1 MADHNKFE
9 LIAKLRERTGAGMM
23 DCKRALEENDYD
35 VERATAALKKKAA
48 AQVAKKAD
56 RIASEGLALPF
67 FSSDKNHVLILEL
80 NCETDFVSRGD
91 SFKELMDQLGNL
103 FLKQTPK
110 TIEEAKALAAPLLS
124 EATLKIGEKIDVR
137 RFEVITKSPNQLF
150 GTYVHTNS
158 GLYGTL
164 TALIVLEGGSQV
176 LADNLAMH
184 VSSNAP
190 SYISLNDVPAELVAK
205 EKLTQTEAIKLD
217 PKNANK
223 PQAIIEKI
231 IEGKVNRLFA
241 ETTLSEQA
249 YLLSENGA
257 LVKTVLA
264 ESKAV
269 VKSLVRYKVG
279 EGLEKRADN
288 FAEEVLS
295 VAKNTQ

>member
-1 MADHNKFE
+1 MADQNKFE

-35 VERATAALKKKAA
+35 LERATASLKKKAA

-56 RIASEGLALPF
+56 RIASEGLALPY
-67 FSSDKNHVLILEL
+67 FSADKNRVLVLEL
-80 NCETDFVSRGD
+80 NCETDFVSRGEP
-91 SFKELMDQLGNL
+91 FKQLIDQLGNL
-103 FLKQTPK
+103 YLTQSPK
-110 TIEEAKALAAPLLS
+110 SLEEARTLAAPLLS
-124 EATLKIGEKIDVR
+124 EATLKIGEKIEVR
-137 RFEVITKSPNQLF
+137 RFEIVTKTPEQYF

-164 TALIVLEGGSQV
+164 TALIVLEGGSQE

-184 VSSNAP
+184 ISSNAP
-190 SYISLNDVPAELVAK
+190 SYISLQEVPATLIEQ
-205 EKLTQTEAIKLD
+205 EKVTQAEATKLD

-249 YLLSENGA
+249 YLLSDSGA
-257 LVKTVLA
+257 FVKTILA
-264 ESKAV
+264 EAKAI
-269 VKSLVRYKVG
+269 VKSMVRFKVG

-295 VAKNTQ
+295 VSKNTH

>member
-1 MADHNKFE
+1 MADQNKFE

-35 VERATAALKKKAA
+35 LEKATATLKKKAA

-56 RIASEGLALPF
+56 RIATEGLALPY
-67 FSSDKNHVLILEL
+67 FSNNKNQVLILEL
-80 NCETDFVSRGD
+80 NCETDFVSRGEP
-91 SFKELMDQLGNL
+91 FKQLIDQLGGL
-103 FLKQTPK
+103 FLKQLPK
-110 TIEEAKALAAPLLS
+110 TLVEAKTLAAPLLS

-137 RFEVITKSPNQLF
+137 RFHFLTLSKNQYF

-164 TALIVLEGGSQV
+164 TALVVLEGGSQV

-184 VSSNAP
+184 ISSNAP
-190 SYISLNDVPAELVAK
+190 IYISLNDVPKDVVLK
-205 EKLTQTEAIKLD
+205 EKTAQTDAIKLD
-217 PKNANK
+217 PKNASK

-241 ETTLSEQA
+241 ETTLAEQT
-249 YLLSENGA
+249 YLLSESNA
-257 LVKTVLA
+257 LVKTVLGEA
-264 ESKAV
+264 KAT
-269 VKSLVRYKVG
+269 VKHMVRYKVG
-279 EGLEKRADN
+279 EGLEKRVDN

-295 VAKNTQ
+295 VAKNTH

>member
-1 MADHNKFE
+1 MADQNKFE

-56 RIASEGLALPF
+56 RIASEGLALPY
-67 FSSDKNHVLILEL
+67 FSTDKNQVLVLEL
-80 NCETDFVSRGD
+80 NCETDFVSRGEP
-91 SFKELMDQLGNL
+91 FKQLIDQLGEL
-103 FLKQTPK
+103 FLTQLPK
-110 TIEEAKALAAPLLS
+110 TIEEAKTLAAPFLS

-137 RFEVITKSPNQLF
+137 RFQLITKTPQQFF

-164 TALIVLEGGSQV
+164 TALVVLEGGTQV

-190 SYISLNDVPAELVAK
+190 TYISLNDVPATLVAQ
-205 EKLTQTEAIKLD
+205 EKATQTEAIKLD
-217 PKNANK
+217 PKNASK
-223 PQAIIEKI
+223 PQAIIDKI

-241 ETTLSEQA
+241 ESTLSEQA
-249 YLLSENGA
+249 YLLSESGA
-257 LVKTVLA
+257 LVKSVLN
-264 ESKAV
+264 ESKAHV
-269 VKSLVRYKVG
+269 QSLVRYKVG